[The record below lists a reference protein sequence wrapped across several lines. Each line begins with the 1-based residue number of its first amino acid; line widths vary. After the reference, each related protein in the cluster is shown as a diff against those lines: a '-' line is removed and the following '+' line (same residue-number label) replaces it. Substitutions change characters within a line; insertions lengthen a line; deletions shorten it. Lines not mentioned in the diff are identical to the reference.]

1 MVSLA
6 DSQLSASPAPRGSS
20 SSSSSSSPRAH
31 RSLGRSMR
39 TVRSKFVRADPYL
52 PPPGSP
58 AASEALTD
66 SAVDVRLR
74 ELAAAK
80 SAEAEAAA
88 APEELLEISR
98 GFSDYSSFSS
108 DISGELE
115 RLASI
120 PPGPAPGPGDREPEL
135 GLGASGLWE
144 DDSLGETMEGAG
156 AAKKREAA
164 ARLRV
169 LAKHRTELREL
180 IGGAGA
186 IPALVPL
193 LRSADPAAQESAAT
207 ALLNLSLAEANR
219 AAIAGAPGGI
229 KGLVHALRTGTAAA
243 KQNAACALLSL
254 AMAEEHRAAVGA
266 SGAVP
271 ALVALMVGGSSRGK
285 KDALTALYKLCA
297 LRRNKER
304 AVSAGAAAPLVR
316 MVAERGGGTAEKAM
330 VVLASL
336 AGIPEGSEAIVAAGG
351 VGALVEAVE
360 EGPTRGREL
369 AVHALLQLCADC
381 PQNRALLVREGAIPP
396 LVALS
401 QSAAASARVKHKA
414 EKLLAYLREQRQE
427 GVEATATP

>member
-1 MVSLA
+1 MEVE
-6 DSQLSASPAPRGSS
+6 
-20 SSSSSSSPRAH
+20 RAEPV
-31 RSLGRSMR
+31 G
-39 TVRSKFVRADPYL
+39 
-52 PPPGSP
+52 GGG
-58 AASEALTD
+58 
-66 SAVDVRLR
+66 
-74 ELAAAK
+74 AAA
-80 SAEAEAAA
+80 
-88 APEELLEISR
+88 
-98 GFSDYSSFSS
+98 
-108 DISGELE
+108 
-115 RLASI
+115 
-120 PPGPAPGPGDREPEL
+120 
-135 GLGASGLWE
+135 
-144 DDSLGETMEGAG
+144 GAG
-156 AAKKREAA
+156 EGPDGA
-164 ARLRV
+164 
-169 LAKHRTELREL
+169 
-180 IGGAGA
+180 AGA
-186 IPALVPL
+186 DRGRGGDPALVPL

-304 AVSAGAAAPLVR
+304 AP
-316 MVAERGGGTAEKAM
+316 GGD
-330 VVLASL
+330 SR
-336 AGIPEGSEAIVAAGG
+336 GSEAIVAAGG

-360 EGPTRGREL
+360 DGPARGREL

-414 EKLLAYLREQRQE
+414 EKLLGYLREQRQE